1 MGAADLL
8 CGLVWRAPA
17 DRRAVAVGL
26 GVAWLVSSLS
36 ASAIMIAKSVSTQAF
51 WWAFGGGMALR
62 LLTLVG
68 LMAVVVMQPALPA
81 PALLLS
87 YALGVLAVLLIEYR
101 HVKLK

>member
-1 MGAADLL
+1 MAAGAL
-8 CGLVWRAPA
+8 CGVVWRAPA
-17 DRRAVAVGL
+17 DRRAVALGL

-36 ASAIMIAKSVSTQAF
+36 AAAIMLAKTVSNRAF

-68 LMAVVVMQPALPA
+68 LMAAVVLVPGLAA

-101 HVKLK
+101 HIKLK